1 MQSGDTS
8 HEEDEEEGCGGSRDS
23 ARTGLLHLGA
33 DDRPH
38 RAEGCMTPD
47 EGAEDKSGKSLV
59 QVMGTVVQRG
69 EVGESSRIVQLRVEK
84 LISDGIRQK
93 APAV

>member
-1 MQSGDTS
+1 
-8 HEEDEEEGCGGSRDS
+8 
-23 ARTGLLHLGA
+23 
-33 DDRPH
+33 
-38 RAEGCMTPD
+38 MTPD
-47 EGAEDKSGKSLV
+47 EGVEDKSGKSLV
-59 QVMGTVVQRG
+59 QVMGTVAQRG